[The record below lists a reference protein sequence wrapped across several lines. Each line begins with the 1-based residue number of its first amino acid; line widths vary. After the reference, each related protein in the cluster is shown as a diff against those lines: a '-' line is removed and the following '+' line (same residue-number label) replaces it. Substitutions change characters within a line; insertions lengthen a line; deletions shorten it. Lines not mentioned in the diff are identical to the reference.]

1 MTPTKCS
8 ITVDVFGVLLQQVGT
23 TGEIHDYSKLI
34 AELKARKVIV
44 SVAADFMALVLL
56 TAPGKQGADIVFGSA
71 QRFGVPMGYGGPHA
85 AFFAAK
91 DEFKRSM
98 PGRIIGVSKDAA
110 GNTALRM
117 AMQTREQHIRREKAN
132 SNICTSQVLLA
143 NIASLYA
150 VFHGPAGLK
159 RIAGRIHRLTDILA
173 DGLQKKGLKLRHAHY
188 FDTLCVEVADKAA
201 VLARAEALQINLR
214 SDIHGAVGIT
224 LDEATTREDV
234 LNLFRAIV
242 GDDHGLDIDTG

>member
-1 MTPTKCS
+1 
-8 ITVDVFGVLLQQVGT
+8 
-23 TGEIHDYSKLI
+23 
-34 AELKARKVIV
+34 
-44 SVAADFMALVLL
+44 
-56 TAPGKQGADIVFGSA
+56 
-71 QRFGVPMGYGGPHA
+71 
-85 AFFAAK
+85 
-91 DEFKRSM
+91 M

-159 RIAGRIHRLTDILA
+159 RIASRIHRLADIPA
-173 DGLQKKGLKLRHAHY
+173 CGLQQKGLRLRHEHY

-201 VLARAEALQINLR
+201 VLARAEAAQINLR
-214 SDIHGAVGIT
+214 SDIHNAVGIT
-224 LDEATTREDV
+224 LDESTTRDDILTLFNV
-234 LNLFRAIV
+234 LL
-242 GDDHGLDIDTG
+242 GDAHGLDVDTLDKEVALDSRSIQESMLRDDAILTHPVFNRYHSETEMMRYMHSLERKDLALNRAMIPLGSCTMKLNAAAEMIPITA